1 MTEIRTTETSEDD
14 ATTSRRSLFAGALGA
29 AAVAGAA
36 GALLAPKAAE
46 AKLDSSKSKLHE
58 VLARGVLRVGTGST
72 NPPWH
77 FEDDS
82 GKLVGMDIDMA
93 RLIAKSLFDDPNK
106 VEFVI
111 QGSDARI
118 PSLVTDK
125 VDVICQWMT
134 VTAGRAQQVEFTIPY
149 YREGVGI
156 LVMADNKKY
165 KKFDDLLK
173 AGNGITVG
181 AMQNVFIEEWIHKGL
196 PQAKVDQFESPDATL
211 QALNAGRIDAY
222 LGDQS
227 AIRWLMN
234 QFPGRYVDSGY
245 GWLPNSY
252 ASAVRQGDP
261 VWLNWVNTVY
271 KEALMGVD
279 FDLMKE
285 SYKKWFGIDLPTPKV
300 GFPGEFA

>member
-1 MTEIRTTETSEDD
+1 MTDDSNRTTDEET
-14 ATTSRRSLFAGALGA
+14 ATSRRNLFVGALGTA
-29 AAVAGAA
+29 MVAGAA
-36 GALLAPKAAE
+36 GAVLGAGKAE
-46 AKLDSSKSKLHE
+46 ARVDSSKSKLQE
-58 VLARGVLRVGTGST
+58 VLSRGVLRVGTGST

-93 RLIAKSLFDDPNK
+93 RLIAKSLFDDESK
-106 VEFVI
+106 IEFVI

-118 PSLVTDK
+118 PSLITDK

-134 VTAGRAQQVEFTIPY
+134 VTAGRAQQVDFTIPY
-149 YREGVGI
+149 YREGVGVMI
-156 LVMADNKKY
+156 MADNGKY
-165 KKFDDLLK
+165 KTFDDLLK

-181 AMQNVFIEEWIHKGL
+181 AMQNVFIEDWIHKGL
-196 PQAKVDQFESPDATL
+196 PAAKVDQFESPDATL
-211 QALNAGRIDAY
+211 QALNAGRVDAY

-252 ASAVRQGDP
+252 ASAVRPGDP
-261 VWLNWVNTVY
+261 IWLNWVNTVY
-271 KEALMGVD
+271 KEAMMGVD
-279 FDLMKE
+279 FDTMKA

-300 GFPGEFA
+300 GFPTELQ

>member
-1 MTEIRTTETSEDD
+1 MTENRTTTEDET
-14 ATTSRRSLFAGALGA
+14 TTSRRNLFAGALGTA
-29 AAVAGAA
+29 VVAGAA

-46 AKLDSSKSKLHE
+46 AKIDSSKSKLHE

-106 VEFVI
+106 IEFVV

-149 YREGVGI
+149 YREGVGV
-156 LVMADNKKY
+156 LVMAGNAKF

-173 AGNGITVG
+173 AGSGITVG
-181 AMQNVFIEEWIHKGL
+181 AMQNVFIEDWIHKGL
-196 PQAKVDQFESPDATL
+196 PQSKVDQFESPDATL

-252 ASAVRQGDP
+252 ASAVRPGDP

-279 FDLMKE
+279 FDFMKE